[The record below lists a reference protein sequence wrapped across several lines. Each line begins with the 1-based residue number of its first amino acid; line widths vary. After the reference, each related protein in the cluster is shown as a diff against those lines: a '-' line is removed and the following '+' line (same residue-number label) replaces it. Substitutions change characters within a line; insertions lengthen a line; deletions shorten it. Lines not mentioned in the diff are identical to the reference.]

1 MWMSCCLVVPSALYQ
16 SHTSAVYNL
25 HRVTNTLKS
34 AAIAYSAQPPP
45 TVEEI
50 EAAKKEILKLKNG
63 FHYRNSP
70 ETYKTSVQQR

>member
-1 MWMSCCLVVPSALYQ
+1 MF
-16 SHTSAVYNL
+16 NL
-25 HRVTNTLKS
+25 HRVTNTLKN

-63 FHYRNSP
+63 FHYRLSP
-70 ETYKTSVQQR
+70 ESYKTSVQQR